1 MKMIKIM
8 FVCTGNI
15 CRSPMAHYYMQKRV
29 KDLGIENDFLISS
42 CGVYACTG
50 EKATQNAIFVM
61 KEYNV
66 DMENHRATNIA
77 DTNIEDYD
85 YIITL
90 TTRHKEQIKYH
101 YPKLDSNIYTL
112 REFVDESS
120 IYQSIDDP
128 WGLNYNVYK
137 ACAKEI
143 VENVDKL
150 IEKLKGS
157 E

>member
-1 MKMIKIM
+1 MIKIM

-15 CRSPMAHYYMQKRV
+15 CRSPMAHHYMQKRV
-29 KDLGIENDFLISS
+29 KDLNIEDNFLISS

-61 KEYNV
+61 KEYDV

-90 TTRHKEQIKYH
+90 TTRHKEQIRYF
-101 YPKLDSNIYTL
+101 YPKLGNNIYTL
-112 REFVDESS
+112 REFVDNNEM
-120 IYQSIDDP
+120 YKDIDDP
-128 WGLNYNVYK
+128 WGLNVTVYK
-137 ACAKEI
+137 NCALEI
-143 VENVDKL
+143 VEKVDKL
-150 IEKLKGS
+150 IEKLRGC

>member
-1 MKMIKIM
+1 MIKIM
-8 FVCTGNI
+8 FVCTGNV

-29 KDLGIENDFLISS
+29 KDLNIENDFLISS

-50 EKATQNAIFVM
+50 ERATQNAIFVM

-90 TTRHKEQIKYH
+90 TTRQKEQVRYF
-101 YPKLDSNIYTL
+101 YPKISDNIYTL
-112 REFVDESS
+112 REFVDKDEL
-120 IYQSIDDP
+120 YKDIDDP
-128 WGLNYNVYK
+128 WGLNITVYK
-137 ACAKEI
+137 DCAHEI
-143 VENVDKL
+143 VEKVDKL
-150 IEKLKGS
+150 IEKLRGS

>member
-1 MKMIKIM
+1 MIKIM

-29 KDLGIENDFLISS
+29 KDLKIENDFLISS
-42 CGVYACTG
+42 CGVYAYNG
-50 EKATQNAIFVM
+50 EKATQNAILVM

-101 YPKLDSNIYTL
+101 YPKLDNNIYTL
-112 REFVDESS
+112 REFVDENNV
-120 IYQSIDDP
+120 YQSIDDP
-128 WGLNYNVYK
+128 WGLSYNVYK
-137 ACAKEI
+137 TCAKEI
-143 VENVDKL
+143 VDNIDKL
-150 IEKLKGS
+150 IEKLRGC

>member
-1 MKMIKIM
+1 MIKIM

-29 KDLGIENDFLISS
+29 KDLNIENNFLISS

-90 TTRHKEQIKYH
+90 TARHKEQIRYY
-101 YPKLDSNIYTL
+101 YPKLGDNIYTL
-112 REFVDESS
+112 REFVDKDE
-120 IYQSIDDP
+120 IYKNIDDP
-128 WGLNYNVYK
+128 WGLNITVYK
-137 ACAKEI
+137 DCAQEI
-143 VENVDKL
+143 VEKVDKL
-150 IEKLKGS
+150 IEKLRGC

>member
-1 MKMIKIM
+1 MIKIM

-15 CRSPMAHYYMQKRV
+15 CRSPMAHHYMQKRV
-29 KDLGIENDFLISS
+29 KDLNIEDNFLISS

-61 KEYNV
+61 KEYDV

-90 TTRHKEQIKYH
+90 TTRHKEQIRYF
-101 YPKLDSNIYTL
+101 YPKLGNNIYTL
-112 REFVDESS
+112 REFVDNNEM
-120 IYQSIDDP
+120 YKDIDDP
-128 WGLNYNVYK
+128 WGLNITVYK
-137 ACAKEI
+137 NCALEI
-143 VENVDKL
+143 VEKVDKL
-150 IEKLKGS
+150 IEKLRGC

>member
-1 MKMIKIM
+1 MIKIM

-29 KDLGIENDFLISS
+29 KDLNIENNFLISS

-90 TTRHKEQIKYH
+90 TARHRYY
-101 YPKLDSNIYTL
+101 YPKLGANIYTL
-112 REFVDESS
+112 REFVDKDE
-120 IYQSIDDP
+120 IYKNIDDP
-128 WGLNYNVYK
+128 WGLNITVYK
-137 ACAKEI
+137 DCAQEI
-143 VENVDKL
+143 VEKVDKL
-150 IEKLKGS
+150 IEKLRGC